1 MNTIE
6 KLNNIINYIDISREK
21 KRQSTSISFDDISL
35 DDLNL
40 EIVVGSKVNI
50 QSEKESFNLNNDV
63 LLENYLKSI
72 SQYKKYRN
80 KTPKYSL
87 NTIDLDLDINL
98 EINQKILVE
107 KTKTLKKT
115 PKDIKRDINITLLEN
130 LKTSIFL
137 YNNVHREKN
146 YRASFDDLYLDIEL
160 ESITKKVN
168 KVYDTPISKDKLSTY
183 LSTNGEKNKITNKA
197 RIDILKEKLDNIKKF
212 KKRAINYNKLN
223 DDFNA
228 QLDNDLNISVTLT
241 KTGRQLISLDKKN
254 RIKKL
259 EQLLE
264 SINSYKERRNEL

>member
-6 KLNNIINYIDISREK
+6 KLNNIINYIDSNKGKERV
-21 KRQSTSISFDDISL
+21 STSISFDDISL

-40 EIVVGSKVNI
+40 EIVVGSRVNI
-50 QSEKESFNLNNDV
+50 QSEKKTFSLNNDV

-72 SQYKKYRN
+72 SQYRKYQS

-87 NTIDLDLDINL
+87 RTLDLDLDINL

-107 KTKTLKKT
+107 KVRTLKKT
-115 PKDIKRDINITLLEN
+115 PEDIKRDINITLLEN

-137 YNNVHREKN
+137 YNNIHKEKK
-146 YRASFDDLYLDIEL
+146 YKASFDDLHLDIEL

-168 KVYDTPISKDKLSTY
+168 KVYDAPISNGEAVTRH
-183 LSTNGEKNKITNKA
+183 TNGEKNNITDKN
-197 RIDILKEKLDNIKKF
+197 RVNILKEKLDNIKKF
-212 KKRAINYNKLN
+212 RKRATVYSKLN

-228 QLDNDLNISVTLT
+228 QLDNDLDISITLT
-241 KTGRQLISLDKKN
+241 KKGKQLISLDKKN